1 MNTNKIGKMICSL
14 LLCTMMMAGCSAEHK
29 TGHETATNDQDKTVV
44 QKSKGADSGKTVQK
58 DTVDEQF
65 ASKKQDKTDN
75 KQTTSNSTVK
85 TQNKEENKTTAKN
98 DTNVKVNTNSN
109 TNTNNDANTN
119 TNTKATGKTICIDAG
134 HQRYGNNALEAI
146 GPGSSTR
153 KPKVTS
159 GTEGKYTHKA
169 ESEVNLETAKKL
181 KNILI
186 SRGYKVVMVR
196 ESQDV
201 NISNIQRAEIANTS
215 NADLAIRIHCEGSGN
230 SALHGYFILTP
241 SSSNR
246 FLSSSIVNSSLRLT
260 KCLLP
265 AIQKATGANN
275 RGISYRD
282 DLTGTNWSKVPT
294 VLVEMGEMSNKQE
307 DYTLSTP
314 AYQEKMATGMA
325 NGIDDY
331 FSE

>member
-1 MNTNKIGKMICSL
+1 MNTNKIWKMICGL
-14 LLCTMMMAGCSAEHK
+14 LLCTMMMSGCSAERK

-44 QKSKGADSGKTVQK
+44 QKSKETDSSKTVEK
-58 DTVDEQF
+58 DTTDEQT
-65 ASKKQDKTDN
+65 ATNKQDKTDT

-98 DTNVKVNTNSN
+98 DTNTNVKVNTNSN
-109 TNTNNDANTN
+109 TNT
-119 TNTKATGKTICIDAG
+119 KETGRTICIDAG

-181 KNILI
+181 KSILT

-201 NISNIQRAEIANTS
+201 NISNIQRAEIANKS
-215 NADLAIRIHCEGSGN
+215 NADLAIRIHCDGSGN

-307 DYTLSTP
+307 DYALSTP

-331 FSE
+331 FK

>member
-1 MNTNKIGKMICSL
+1 MNSNKIGKSVCGL
-14 LLCTMMMAGCSAEHK
+14 LLCTLMISGCSAERK
-29 TGHETATNDQDKTVV
+29 TGHETTANDQDKTIV
-44 QKSKGADSGKTVQK
+44 QKSKDTDLSKTVGK
-58 DTVDEQF
+58 DTADEQT
-65 ASKKQDKTDN
+65 ATNKQDKTDT
-75 KQTTSNSTVK
+75 KQTTSNRTVK
-85 TQNKEENKTTAKN
+85 TQNKEAAKN
-98 DTNVKVNTNSN
+98 DTNTNVKVNTNSN
-109 TNTNNDANTN
+109 TNT
-119 TNTKATGKTICIDAG
+119 KETGRTICIDAG
-134 HQRYGNNALEAI
+134 HQRYGNNALEEI
-146 GPGSSTR
+146 GPGSSIR

-181 KNILI
+181 KSILI

-201 NISNIQRAEIANTS
+201 NISNIQRAEIANKS
-215 NADLAIRIHCEGSGN
+215 NADLAIRIHCDGSGN

-282 DLTGTNWSKVPT
+282 GLTGTNWSKVPT

-307 DYTLSTP
+307 DYALSTP

-325 NGIDDY
+325 NGIDNY
-331 FSE
+331 FGE

>member
-14 LLCTMMMAGCSAEHK
+14 LLCTMMMAGCSAERK

-44 QKSKGADSGKTVQK
+44 QKSKEADSGKTVQK
-58 DTVDEQF
+58 DTVDEQS

-85 TQNKEENKTTAKN
+85 TKDKEENKTTAKN
-98 DTNVKVNTNSN
+98 DTNVKVNTNS
-109 TNTNNDANTN
+109 N

-146 GPGSSTR
+146 GPGSSIR

-201 NISNIQRAEIANTS
+201 NISNIQRAEIANKS
-215 NADLAIRIHCEGSGN
+215 NADLAIRIHCDGSGN
-230 SALHGYFILTP
+230 SDLHGYFILTP

-307 DYTLSTP
+307 DYALSTP

>member
-1 MNTNKIGKMICSL
+1 MNSNKIGKSVCGL
-14 LLCTMMMAGCSAEHK
+14 LLCTLMISGCSAERK
-29 TGHETATNDQDKTVV
+29 TGHETTANDQDKTIV
-44 QKSKGADSGKTVQK
+44 QKSKDTDLSKTVGK
-58 DTVDEQF
+58 DTADEQT
-65 ASKKQDKTDN
+65 AANKQEKTDT
-75 KQTTSNSTVK
+75 KQTTSNRTVK
-85 TQNKEENKTTAKN
+85 TQNKEAAKN
-98 DTNVKVNTNSN
+98 DTNTNVKVNTNSN
-109 TNTNNDANTN
+109 TNT
-119 TNTKATGKTICIDAG
+119 KETGRTICIDAG

-146 GPGSSTR
+146 GPGSSIR

-181 KNILI
+181 KSILI

-201 NISNIQRAEIANTS
+201 NISNIQRAEIANKS
-215 NADLAIRIHCEGSGN
+215 NADLAIRIHCDGSGN

-241 SSSNR
+241 SSSNK

-265 AIQKATGANN
+265 AIQKTTGATN
-275 RGISYRD
+275 RGVSYRD

-307 DYTLSTP
+307 DYALSTP
-314 AYQEKMATGMA
+314 AYQEKMALGMA

-331 FSE
+331 FQ

>member
-1 MNTNKIGKMICSL
+1 MNTHKIGKMICGL
-14 LLCTMMMAGCSAEHK
+14 LLCTMMMSGCSAERK
-29 TGHETATNDQDKTVV
+29 TGHETAANDQDKTIV
-44 QKSKGADSGKTVQK
+44 QKSKDTDSSKTVGK
-58 DTVDEQF
+58 DTADEQTAANKQEKTEVKQA
-65 ASKKQDKTDN
+65 ASK
-75 KQTTSNSTVK
+75 STVK

-98 DTNVKVNTNSN
+98 DTN
-109 TNTNNDANTN
+109 TNTNNDTNTNVN
-119 TNTKATGKTICIDAG
+119 TNTKETGKTICIDAG

-159 GTEGKYTHKA
+159 GTVGKYTHKA

-181 KNILI
+181 KSILI

-201 NISNIQRAEIANTS
+201 NISNIQRAEIANKS
-215 NADLAIRIHCEGSGN
+215 NADLAIRIHCDGSGN

-307 DYTLSTP
+307 DYALSTP

-331 FSE
+331 FGE

>member
-1 MNTNKIGKMICSL
+1 MNSNKIGKSVCGL
-14 LLCTMMMAGCSAEHK
+14 LLCTLMISGCSAERK
-29 TGHETATNDQDKTVV
+29 TGHETTANDQDKTIV
-44 QKSKGADSGKTVQK
+44 QKSKDTDLSKTVGK
-58 DTVDEQF
+58 DTADEQTAANKQEKIEVKQA
-65 ASKKQDKTDN
+65 ASK
-75 KQTTSNSTVK
+75 STVK
-85 TQNKEENKTTAKN
+85 TQNKEAAKN
-98 DTNVKVNTNSN
+98 DTNTNVKVNTNSN
-109 TNTNNDANTN
+109 TNT
-119 TNTKATGKTICIDAG
+119 KETGRTICIDAG

-146 GPGSSTR
+146 GPGSSIR

-181 KNILI
+181 KSILI

-201 NISNIQRAEIANTS
+201 NISNIQRAEIANKS
-215 NADLAIRIHCEGSGN
+215 NADLAIRIHCDGSGN

-307 DYTLSTP
+307 DYALSTP

-331 FSE
+331 FQ

>member
-1 MNTNKIGKMICSL
+1 MNSNRIEKSLCGL
-14 LLCTMMMAGCSAEHK
+14 LLCTLMLSGCSAERK
-29 TGHETATNDQDKTVV
+29 TGHETTANDQDKTIV
-44 QKSKGADSGKTVQK
+44 QKSKDTDSSKTVGK
-58 DTVDEQF
+58 DTADEQTAANKQEKTEVKQA
-65 ASKKQDKTDN
+65 ASKN
-75 KQTTSNSTVK
+75 TVK
-85 TQNKEENKTTAKN
+85 IQNKEDNKTTAKN
-98 DTNVKVNTNSN
+98 DTN
-109 TNTNNDANTN
+109 
-119 TNTKATGKTICIDAG
+119 TKKTGKTICIDAG

-146 GPGSSTR
+146 GPGSSIR

-181 KNILI
+181 KSILI

-201 NISNIQRAEIANTS
+201 NISNVQRAEIANKS
-215 NADLAIRIHCEGSGN
+215 NADLAIRIHCDGSGN

-307 DYTLSTP
+307 DYALSTP

-331 FSE
+331 FK

>member
-1 MNTNKIGKMICSL
+1 MNTNKIGKMICGL
-14 LLCTMMMAGCSAEHK
+14 LLCTMMMSGCSAERK

-44 QKSKGADSGKTVQK
+44 QKSKETDSSKTVEK
-58 DTVDEQF
+58 DTTDEQT
-65 ASKKQDKTDN
+65 ATNKQDKTDT
-75 KQTTSNSTVK
+75 KQTTSNRTVK
-85 TQNKEENKTTAKN
+85 TQNKEAAKN
-98 DTNVKVNTNSN
+98 DTN
-109 TNTNNDANTN
+109 
-119 TNTKATGKTICIDAG
+119 TKETGRIICIDAG

-146 GPGSSTR
+146 GPGSSIR

-181 KNILI
+181 KTILI
-186 SRGYKVVMVR
+186 SKGYKVVMVR

-201 NISNIQRAEIANTS
+201 NISNIQRAEIANKS
-215 NADLAIRIHCEGSGN
+215 NADLAIRIHCDGSGN

-307 DYTLSTP
+307 DYALSTP

-331 FSE
+331 FK

>member
-1 MNTNKIGKMICSL
+1 MNTNKIGKMICGL
-14 LLCTMMMAGCSAEHK
+14 LLCTMMMSGCSAERK

-44 QKSKGADSGKTVQK
+44 QKSKETNSSKTVEK
-58 DTVDEQF
+58 DTTDEQT
-65 ASKKQDKTDN
+65 ATNKQDNTDT
-75 KQTTSNSTVK
+75 KQTTSNRTVK
-85 TQNKEENKTTAKN
+85 TQNKEAAKN
-98 DTNVKVNTNSN
+98 DTN
-109 TNTNNDANTN
+109 
-119 TNTKATGKTICIDAG
+119 TKETGRIICIDAG

-146 GPGSSTR
+146 GPGSSIR

-181 KNILI
+181 KSILI

-201 NISNIQRAEIANTS
+201 NISNIQRAEIANKS
-215 NADLAIRIHCEGSGN
+215 NADLAIRIHCDGSGN

-294 VLVEMGEMSNKQE
+294 VLVEMGEMSNEQE
-307 DYTLSTP
+307 DYALSTP

-331 FSE
+331 FK

>member
-14 LLCTMMMAGCSAEHK
+14 LLCTMMMAGCSAERK
-29 TGHETATNDQDKTVV
+29 TGHETAANDQDKTVV
-44 QKSKGADSGKTVQK
+44 QKSKEADSGKTVQK
-58 DTVDEQF
+58 DTVDEQS

-98 DTNVKVNTNSN
+98 DTNVKVNTNS
-109 TNTNNDANTN
+109 N

-201 NISNIQRAEIANTS
+201 NISNIQRAEIANKS
-215 NADLAIRIHCEGSGN
+215 NADLAIRIHCDGSGN
-230 SALHGYFILTP
+230 SDLHGYFILTP

-307 DYTLSTP
+307 DYALSTP

-331 FSE
+331 FK

>member
-1 MNTNKIGKMICSL
+1 M
-14 LLCTMMMAGCSAEHK
+14 
-29 TGHETATNDQDKTVV
+29 
-44 QKSKGADSGKTVQK
+44 
-58 DTVDEQF
+58 
-65 ASKKQDKTDN
+65 
-75 KQTTSNSTVK
+75 
-85 TQNKEENKTTAKN
+85 
-98 DTNVKVNTNSN
+98 
-109 TNTNNDANTN
+109 
-119 TNTKATGKTICIDAG
+119 
-134 HQRYGNNALEAI
+134 
-146 GPGSSTR
+146 
-153 KPKVTS
+153 TS
-159 GTEGKYTHKA
+159 GTVGKYTHKA

-181 KNILI
+181 KSILI

-201 NISNIQRAEIANTS
+201 NISNIQRAEIANKS
-215 NADLAIRIHCEGSGN
+215 NADLAIRIHCDGSGN

-307 DYTLSTP
+307 DYALSTP
-314 AYQEKMATGMA
+314 AYQEKMALGMA

-331 FSE
+331 FQ

>member
-1 MNTNKIGKMICSL
+1 M
-14 LLCTMMMAGCSAEHK
+14 
-29 TGHETATNDQDKTVV
+29 
-44 QKSKGADSGKTVQK
+44 
-58 DTVDEQF
+58 
-65 ASKKQDKTDN
+65 
-75 KQTTSNSTVK
+75 K
-85 TQNKEENKTTAKN
+85 TQNKEENKSTAKN
-98 DTNVKVNTNSN
+98 DTDKNGKMNSN
-109 TNTNNDANTN
+109 SD
-119 TNTKATGKTICIDAG
+119 TNTKVTGKTICIDAG
-134 HQRYGNNALEAI
+134 HQRYGDNALELI
-146 GPGSSTR
+146 GPGSSTK

-159 GTEGKYTHKA
+159 GTVGKYTHKA

-181 KNILI
+181 KSILI

-201 NISNIQRAEIANTS
+201 NISNIQRAEIANKS
-215 NADLAIRIHCEGSGN
+215 NADLAIRIHCDGSGN

-241 SSSNR
+241 SSSNK

-265 AIQKATGANN
+265 AIQKTTGATN

-307 DYTLSTP
+307 DYALSTP

-325 NGIDDY
+325 NGIDNY
-331 FSE
+331 FKK

>member
-1 MNTNKIGKMICSL
+1 MNSNKIGKSVCGL
-14 LLCTMMMAGCSAEHK
+14 LLCTLMISGCSAERK
-29 TGHETATNDQDKTVV
+29 TGHETTANDQDKTIV
-44 QKSKGADSGKTVQK
+44 QKSKDTDSSKTVGK
-58 DTVDEQF
+58 DTADEQTAANKQEKTEVKQA
-65 ASKKQDKTDN
+65 ASK
-75 KQTTSNSTVK
+75 SIVK
-85 TQNKEENKTTAKN
+85 TQNKEDNKTTAKN
-98 DTNVKVNTNSN
+98 DTN
-109 TNTNNDANTN
+109 TNTNNDTNTNVN
-119 TNTKATGKTICIDAG
+119 TNTKETGKTICIDAG

-146 GPGSSTR
+146 GPGSSIR

-159 GTEGKYTHKA
+159 GTVGKYTHKA

-181 KNILI
+181 KSILI

-201 NISNIQRAEIANTS
+201 NISNIQRAEIANKS
-215 NADLAIRIHCEGSGN
+215 NADLAIRIHCDGSGN

-307 DYTLSTP
+307 DYALSTP

-325 NGIDDY
+325 NGIDEY
-331 FSE
+331 FKK

>member
-1 MNTNKIGKMICSL
+1 MNSNKIGKSVCGL
-14 LLCTMMMAGCSAEHK
+14 LLCTLMISGCSAERK
-29 TGHETATNDQDKTVV
+29 TGHETTANDQDKTIV
-44 QKSKGADSGKTVQK
+44 QKSKETDSSKTVEK
-58 DTVDEQF
+58 DTADEQT
-65 ASKKQDKTDN
+65 ATNKQDKTDT
-75 KQTTSNSTVK
+75 KQTTSNRTVK
-85 TQNKEENKTTAKN
+85 TQNKEAAKN
-98 DTNVKVNTNSN
+98 DTNTNVKVNTNSN
-109 TNTNNDANTN
+109 TNT
-119 TNTKATGKTICIDAG
+119 KETGRTICIDAG

-159 GTEGKYTHKA
+159 GTVGKYTNKA

-181 KNILI
+181 KSILI

-201 NISNIQRAEIANTS
+201 NISNIQRAEIANKS
-215 NADLAIRIHCEGSGN
+215 NADLAIRIHCDGSGN
-230 SALHGYFILTP
+230 SALQGYFILTP

-307 DYTLSTP
+307 DYALSTP

-331 FSE
+331 FQ

>member
-1 MNTNKIGKMICSL
+1 MNSNKIGKSVCGL
-14 LLCTMMMAGCSAEHK
+14 LLCTLMISGCSAERK
-29 TGHETATNDQDKTVV
+29 TGHETTANDQDKTIV
-44 QKSKGADSGKTVQK
+44 QKSKDTDLSKTVGK
-58 DTVDEQF
+58 DTADEQT
-65 ASKKQDKTDN
+65 AANKQEKTDT
-75 KQTTSNSTVK
+75 KQTTSNRTVK
-85 TQNKEENKTTAKN
+85 TQNKEAAKN
-98 DTNVKVNTNSN
+98 DTNTNVKVNTNSN
-109 TNTNNDANTN
+109 TNT
-119 TNTKATGKTICIDAG
+119 KETGRTICIDAG

-146 GPGSSTR
+146 GPGSSIR

-201 NISNIQRAEIANTS
+201 NISNIQRAEIANKS
-215 NADLAIRIHCEGSGN
+215 NADLAIRIHCDGSGN

-241 SSSNR
+241 SSSNK

-265 AIQKATGANN
+265 AIQKTTGATN
-275 RGISYRD
+275 RGVSYRD

-307 DYTLSTP
+307 DYALSTP
-314 AYQEKMATGMA
+314 AYQEKMALGMA

-331 FSE
+331 FQ

>member
-1 MNTNKIGKMICSL
+1 MNTNKIGKMICGL
-14 LLCTMMMAGCSAEHK
+14 LLCTMMMSGCSVERK

-44 QKSKGADSGKTVQK
+44 QKSKETDSSKTVEK
-58 DTVDEQF
+58 DTADEQT
-65 ASKKQDKTDN
+65 ATNKQDKTDT
-75 KQTTSNSTVK
+75 KQTTSNRTVK
-85 TQNKEENKTTAKN
+85 TQNKEAAKN
-98 DTNVKVNTNSN
+98 DTNTNVKVNTNSN
-109 TNTNNDANTN
+109 TNT
-119 TNTKATGKTICIDAG
+119 KETGRTICIDAG

-146 GPGSSTR
+146 GPGSSIR

-181 KNILI
+181 KSILI

-201 NISNIQRAEIANTS
+201 NISNIQRAEIANKS
-215 NADLAIRIHCEGSGN
+215 NADLAIRIHCDGSGN

-307 DYTLSTP
+307 DYALSTP

-331 FSE
+331 FK